1 MSKVISLT
9 DSVKKVIEQNIS
21 LHFSF
26 THNRPMAF
34 AWEIIRQF
42 KGRKLDL
49 ELVGTGMLEYA
60 IALIWAGHV
69 KKLEGAFFG
78 ETYPAPRP
86 NRLIRQLAREGK
98 LDIEYWTNL
107 TVPQRFMAGAY
118 AWDYIPTLSMK
129 DSALLE
135 DHLHSGKAFLV
146 KDPNSSKETIMIRS
160 LQPDVTV
167 VHGSLADEDGN
178 TVITPPYG
186 EDLWGVLA
194 AKKVV
199 VLVEKIVSKETI
211 KSLSHL
217 VKIPGHKVDFVVEAP
232 LSAHPY
238 GTSPI
243 GYDVQA
249 YGEDYEFRRE
259 FSNAIENQ
267 VDIEEWMS
275 KWGLDTSHESYLEK
289 LGKNRIRNLREIAKK
304 PTIANH
310 VVLDSINDQPSPTE
324 KLIISA
330 SRCIAKRIKEQG
342 IETILA
348 GIGVSHITAWLV
360 HRRLKEEGVPI
371 TLLTETGYYGY
382 EPIEGDP
389 YIFNFGNLFS
399 NSKQSSFVEI
409 LGQFV
414 GDPLHPCMAILSGAQ
429 IDEMGNLNSTKIPE
443 KNLYLTGSGGAND
456 IASVATDVV
465 AMMNGDSKKF
475 VKQVPYVT
483 SPGDKVSTIFTN
495 VAVLS
500 RENNKE
506 CFAVTNWIP
515 SDENETLAEYK
526 NSLSQLLSWDFDVTE
541 HADIISKPTEQELKW
556 LRAFDPHREF
566 LQ

>member
-1 MSKVISLT
+1 LAKVINLAEC
-9 DSVKKVIEQNIS
+9 VNKIIKPNIS

-34 AWEIIRQF
+34 AWEIIRQN
-42 KGRKLDL
+42 KDRNLDL
-49 ELVGTGMLEYA
+49 KLVGTGMLEYA
-60 IALIWAGHV
+60 VALIWAGHV

-86 NRLIRQLAREGK
+86 NRLIRQFAREGK

-107 TVPQRFMAGAY
+107 TIPQRFMAGAFG
-118 AWDYIPTLSMK
+118 WEFIPTLSLK
-129 DSALLE
+129 GSALLK
-135 DHLHSGKAFLV
+135 DHLNSGKAFIV
-146 KDPNSSKETIMIRS
+146 KEPISSNETIMLRS

-186 EDLWGVLA
+186 EDLWGVFA
-194 AKKVV
+194 AKKTVV
-199 VLVEKIVSKETI
+199 VVEKIVSKETI

-217 VKIPGHKVDFVVEAP
+217 VKIPGHKVDYIVEASF
-232 LSAHPY
+232 SAHPY

-243 GYDVQA
+243 GYGDLA
-249 YGEDYEFRRE
+249 YGEDYEFRKE
-259 FSNAIENQ
+259 FSKAIEN
-267 VDIEEWMS
+267 EEEIDDWMH
-275 KWGLDTSHESYLEK
+275 KWGLDISHEAYLEK
-289 LGKNRIRNLREIAKK
+289 LGEERIEYLKVIAKNPSVSK
-304 PTIANH
+304 DIIQE
-310 VVLDSINDQPSPTE
+310 SIHEPPSPTE

-330 SRCIAKRIKEQG
+330 SRLIAKRIKEKG

-360 HRRLKEEGVPI
+360 HKRLQAEGVPI
-371 TLLTETGYYGY
+371 KLLTETGYYGY

-389 YIFNFGNLFS
+389 YIFNFGNLYT
-399 NSKQSSFVEI
+399 NSKQSSFIEI

-414 GDPLHPCMAILSGAQ
+414 ADPLHPCMAILSGAQ
-429 IDEMGNLNSTKIPE
+429 IDELGNINSTKIPE
-443 KNLYLTGSGGAND
+443 KNVYLTGSGGAND
-456 IASVATDVV
+456 IASVAADVV
-465 AMMNGDSKKF
+465 AMMNGNSKKF

-495 VAVLS
+495 VAVLT
-500 RENNKE
+500 RENSE
-506 CFAVTNWIP
+506 DGFTVSNWIP
-515 SDENETLAEYK
+515 SEENGSLADYK
-526 NSLSQLLSWDFDVTE
+526 NKLSQLLPWDFDIDAQAE
-541 HADIISKPTEQELKW
+541 IISEPTEQELKW
-556 LRAFDPHREF
+556 VRAFDPQREF